1 MAALWRFSPFWEPS
15 SVKRVDVPIANSN
28 EEITMKPVS
37 SIVVLAALAA
47 SVAACSVQE
56 RTYYP
61 RQAYAPATTTYYS
74 APGATV
80 IATAPAPAYY
90 SYDQPSFQK
99 SNVYSSRWDYYRNY
113 KGIHDGPERTGW

>member
-1 MAALWRFSPFWEPS
+1 
-15 SVKRVDVPIANSN
+15 
-28 EEITMKPVS
+28 MKPVS
-37 SIVVLAALAA
+37 TIVMLAALGA

-74 APGATV
+74 TPGGTAV
-80 IATAPAPAYY
+80 VATAPAPAYY

-99 SNVYSSRWDYYRNY
+99 SNVYSSQADYYRNY